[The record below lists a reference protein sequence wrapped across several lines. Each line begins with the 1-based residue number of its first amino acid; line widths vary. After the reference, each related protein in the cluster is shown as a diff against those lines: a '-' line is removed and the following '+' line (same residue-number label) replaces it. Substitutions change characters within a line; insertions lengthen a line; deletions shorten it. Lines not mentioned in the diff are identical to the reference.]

1 MKNMEKISSN
11 QHLLNEK
18 ISVGTRV
25 VNSFGKVGTV
35 EEINVSDKILACYP
49 NGLYKVS
56 FDVKNGLKTG
66 TDGWFCLEKLLTLSQ
81 YSNFCI
87 TNIKEYYEKKK
98 LFKALFWLEKL
109 ISLYTPSLD
118 VNEEE
123 QSYQLNSFIGQIDTE
138 IVDAIKEY
146 ENELPV
152 IIKKLRKRASV

>member
-1 MKNMEKISSN
+1 MKNMGKISSN
-11 QHLLNEK
+11 QNLLNEK

-25 VNSFGKVGTV
+25 VNGLGEVGTV

-66 TDGWFCLEKLLTLSQ
+66 TDGWFCLEKLLTLNQ
-81 YSNFCI
+81 YSNLCI

-98 LFKALFWLEKL
+98 LSKALFWLDKL
-109 ISLYTPSLD
+109 TSLYTPSLN

-123 QSYQLNSFIGQIDTE
+123 QQHQLNSFISQIDTE

-146 ENELPV
+146 ENKLPS
-152 IIKKLRKRASV
+152 IIKKLCKRVSM